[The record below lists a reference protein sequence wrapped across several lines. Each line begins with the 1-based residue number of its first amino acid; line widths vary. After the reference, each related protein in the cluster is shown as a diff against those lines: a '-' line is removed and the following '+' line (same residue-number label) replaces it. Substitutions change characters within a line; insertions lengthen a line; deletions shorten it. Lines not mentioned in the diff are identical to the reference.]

1 MTKTD
6 RAAGDQERYFKRPQG
21 SLLNLNYLT
30 GLLSTAIE
38 RDISCDARGLAA
50 ALRYI
55 AAEKDEQVWRSSL
68 HVIANALDNDGR
80 STRLKLVKAR
90 AGRAPAKASK
100 GATTDRRS
108 ECAQF
113 IFDRIILGQPE
124 KAVKA
129 DAKAEFGVS
138 QKTIFV
144 WLKHVADERGRLR
157 RVFDGIYD
165 SQGNT
170 FATDIYRDDPFSL
183 WLEKYESRQSDD
195 G

>member
-6 RAAGDQERYFKRPQG
+6 RADGDRERYFERPRG
-21 SLLNLNYLT
+21 SLLNLDYLT

-38 RDISCDARGLAA
+38 RDISCDAGGLAA

-68 HVIANALDNDGR
+68 HVIANALDYDGR
-80 STRLKLVKAR
+80 STRLKLVKAK

-100 GATTDRRS
+100 GATADRRS

-113 IFDRIILGQPE
+113 IFDRITLGQPE
-124 KAVKA
+124 KTVKA

-157 RVFDGIYD
+157 RIFDGVYD
-165 SQGNT
+165 SQENP
-170 FATDIYRDDPFSL
+170 FESDIYHDDPFSR
-183 WLEKYESRQSDD
+183 WLEKYESRRLED